1 MAEIQ
6 GLPAMM
12 DPAGEQQSQTEE
24 QVVSPRLK
32 VLDLRL
38 LILGLVLLAVL
49 ATLANAL
56 ATAYRVQR
64 EALIEHALQSNS
76 AYAAKLASS
85 IDEFIRAAHS
95 HLQFS
100 AEQLGRH
107 WGNSEVFHAE
117 VRRLQQQDA
126 DFNSIAIVDTT
137 LKVLDAYPDALQI
150 NGSTLHSE
158 AVNQALAARQPYVS
172 SAYVSAAGNLV
183 VFVSVPIF
191 DASHRY
197 VGIIGGSIYLKQEG
211 ALHTL
216 ISQHFYHEGTF
227 AFVADRDRQ
236 LLYHPEKTRI
246 GEKLG
251 WSKTVDAALL
261 GQSGAMAVR
270 NYKGIPMLAG
280 YAQVSGSG
288 WAVVAQQPQEASLAP
303 LSTLMRNM
311 ILGMVPAAI
320 IGIILIGG
328 GAMMISRPLRELSRI
343 AGQLAAPRTTD
354 NLQRLNAWYREAA
367 AIRQAMLTGVQ
378 LLQAKMGRLNRQALT
393 DPLTG
398 LANRRA
404 MDEEL
409 RGLQHAG
416 RAYSVLSVD
425 IDYFKR
431 VNDTFGHDN
440 GDLAIKQVAQTL
452 MEQSRTADLACRA
465 GGEEFL
471 LILPDT
477 GQDAATVIAERVR
490 QAVANSEIPVV
501 GHITVS
507 IGVASC
513 AGEAI
518 ECEAVLKQADE
529 CLYRAKEMG
538 RNRVESFMG
547 VTA

>member
-1 MAEIQ
+1 
-6 GLPAMM
+6 MM
-12 DPAGEQQSQTEE
+12 DPAGDQQSQTEE

-107 WGNSEVFHAE
+107 WDNSEVFHAE

-183 VFVSVPIF
+183 VFVSAPIF

-211 ALHTL
+211 AL
-216 ISQHFYHEGTF
+216 
-227 AFVADRDRQ
+227 
-236 LLYHPEKTRI
+236 
-246 GEKLG
+246 
-251 WSKTVDAALL
+251 
-261 GQSGAMAVR
+261 
-270 NYKGIPMLAG
+270 
-280 YAQVSGSG
+280 
-288 WAVVAQQPQEASLAP
+288 
-303 LSTLMRNM
+303 
-311 ILGMVPAAI
+311 
-320 IGIILIGG
+320 
-328 GAMMISRPLRELSRI
+328 
-343 AGQLAAPRTTD
+343 
-354 NLQRLNAWYREAA
+354 
-367 AIRQAMLTGVQ
+367 
-378 LLQAKMGRLNRQALT
+378 
-393 DPLTG
+393 
-398 LANRRA
+398 
-404 MDEEL
+404 
-409 RGLQHAG
+409 
-416 RAYSVLSVD
+416 
-425 IDYFKR
+425 
-431 VNDTFGHDN
+431 
-440 GDLAIKQVAQTL
+440 
-452 MEQSRTADLACRA
+452 
-465 GGEEFL
+465 
-471 LILPDT
+471 
-477 GQDAATVIAERVR
+477 
-490 QAVANSEIPVV
+490 
-501 GHITVS
+501 
-507 IGVASC
+507 
-513 AGEAI
+513 
-518 ECEAVLKQADE
+518 
-529 CLYRAKEMG
+529 YRAKEMG